1 MEHLNLFV
9 SIISVISAIASLTFY
24 IAARQIQTDINF
36 RMKEFAIYVDNRFK
50 ELTISVDN
58 RFERS
63 QIILSSQFQR
73 VTDRNSSRITN
84 LEARV
89 EYIESAFEDP
99 DYCQLVCAL
108 DQESPEENTDFL
120 S

>member
-1 MEHLNLFV
+1 MEHLNFFV

-50 ELTISVDN
+50 ELTNSVDN

-63 QIILSSQFQR
+63 QIILSSRFQR
-73 VTDRNSSRITN
+73 VIDRNSSRISN
-84 LEARV
+84 AEARLQ
-89 EYIESAFEDP
+89 YIESAFEDP
-99 DYCQLVCAL
+99 DYSEFVSTL
-108 DQESPEENTDFL
+108 DKGLPEENTDF